1 MRFHAKGGLFLLLLY
16 LAAIR
21 PGLAQRQE
29 EESEKQVGANG
40 ADRATRGVTGLQQK
54 VIVHRLLSP
63 NEGLAIL
70 SAALDSQH
78 RNAEFS
84 ADCSHFVH
92 ELFERAGFPY
102 QYASSSDLYDGT
114 DEFRRVASPQVGD
127 LVVWRGHAGIVV
139 NPDRHSFFSVL
150 HSGPGIDAYDSPYWK
165 QRGHPRFFR
174 YVTPASGGRN
184 TSIRNASWQPIGRSD
199 ADSDE
204 PAGGTPVRE
213 LSDES
218 PSKTTSIATPP
229 TGNSETSQV
238 VVLNS
243 ARPNSERLRTAF
255 LEACNHSEEE
265 MLGGRDLFMSA
276 QPLLVF
282 DHFGVE
288 KVHIK
293 GNQGW
298 IEIQI
303 DELVS
308 LKGGKAEVLHRG
320 LERQRWSLRQ
330 SGNKNWKLNPSRN
343 AIYLPQPIAERALAH
358 KLAQLT
364 EDTSD
369 NSSENQQKVALAR
382 LLDVLLG
389 KSQRM
394 TAAIRPG
401 SAR

>member
-1 MRFHAKGGLFLLLLY
+1 MRTMRFHAKGGLFLLLLY

-174 YVTPASGGRN
+174 YLKPAPGGVN
-184 TSIRNASWQPIGRSD
+184 KSIRNASWQPMVRND

-204 PAGGTPVRE
+204 PAAGAPVGDF
-213 LSDES
+213 SDES
-218 PSKTTSIATPP
+218 PSETTSSAKP
-229 TGNSETSQV
+229 TKTNSETFQV
-238 VVLNS
+238 LVFNS
-243 ARPNSERLRTAF
+243 ARPNSEQLSTAF
-255 LEACNHSEEE
+255 LQACNDSEE
-265 MLGGRDLFMSA
+265 MLRGHDLFKSA
-276 QPLLVF
+276 QPVVVF
-282 DHFGVE
+282 DHFGIE
-288 KVHIK
+288 KVHIT

-303 DELVS
+303 NELVS
-308 LKGGKAEVLHRG
+308 LKGGKADVLHKG
-320 LERQRWSLRQ
+320 LERERWSLIR
-330 SGNKNWKLNPSRN
+330 GENKSWKLNPARN
-343 AIYLPQPIAERALAH
+343 AIYLPQPIAERILAH
-358 KLAQLT
+358 ELARLT
-364 EDTSD
+364 QDTSD
-369 NSSENQQKVALAR
+369 NTSENQQKVELAR
-382 LLDVLLG
+382 LLDVLFA
-389 KSQRM
+389 K
-394 TAAIRPG
+394 
-401 SAR
+401 